1 MKRVFA
7 FDFDGTLT
15 TRDTLLSFIRYACG
29 VPRFLLGFLLYS
41 PLLVLMKLRLYPN
54 GEAKQRV
61 FSWFF
66 RGMTIDVFD
75 ALCQDFAHTHRHLL
89 RPETVCLLEQAL
101 AEGSEVLVV
110 SASIDNWVKPFFILP
125 HKNQASGS
133 AALHSKEPVPLVL
146 GTQIEV
152 IDGRL
157 TGRFLTPNCYGQ
169 EKVRRILALHPDRS
183 NYHLTAYGDSRGDR
197 ELLAFADEAH
207 NLFKNKIY
215 GKNADS

>member
-1 MKRVFA
+1 MTKLYA

-15 TRDTLLSFIRYACG
+15 TRDTLLEFIRYACG
-29 VPRFLLGFLLYS
+29 TPRFLLGFLIHS

-54 GEAKQRV
+54 GRTKERI

-66 RGMTIDVFD
+66 KGMKLDTFD
-75 ALCQDFAHTHRHLL
+75 GLCRRFASDSRHLL
-89 RPETVCLLEQAL
+89 RPDTTAALEQAKASG
-101 AEGSEVLVV
+101 AEILIV
-110 SASIDNWVKPFFILP
+110 SASIDNWVQPFFP
-125 HKNQASGS
+125 S
-133 AALHSKEPVPLVL
+133 VTVL

-152 IDGRL
+152 ANGLL

-183 NYHLTAYGDSRGDR
+183 SYHLTAYGDSRGDR

-207 NLFKNKIY
+207 QV
-215 GKNADS
+215 